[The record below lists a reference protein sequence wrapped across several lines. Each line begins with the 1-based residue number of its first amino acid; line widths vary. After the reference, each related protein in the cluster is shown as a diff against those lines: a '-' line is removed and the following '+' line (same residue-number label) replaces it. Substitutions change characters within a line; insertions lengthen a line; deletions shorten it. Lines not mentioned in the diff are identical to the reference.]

1 MKLEETVVEK
11 GEMRRSR
18 GFVVKIVVTVLII
31 IGIVV
36 IWITKNSNELSK
48 GNETVAEINNVEVDE
63 IADIDNVDFE
73 LHITEEIDLEQLK
86 TYGIPIVIDFG
97 ADSCI
102 PCKEMAPVLEKLNE
116 ELKGKAIIRFVDVWK
131 YPDLANEFPI
141 SIIPTQ
147 VLIDKDGKP
156 YVPSEDNSTGMI
168 MYGTKDTNEH
178 VFTTH
183 EGGITEEELLKILKE
198 MGMEE

>member
-1 MKLEETVVEK
+1 MEGKVVEK
-11 GEMRRSR
+11 GKIKLSRSIII
-18 GFVVKIVVTVLII
+18 KIVVPALII
-31 IGIVV
+31 IGVIA
-36 IWITKNSNELSK
+36 IWITKNSNELTK
-48 GNETVAEINNVEVDE
+48 GNETVAEKNNVKADE
-63 IADIDNVDFE
+63 IAAIDNVDFE
-73 LHITEEIDLEQLK
+73 LNITEEIDLEQLK
-86 TYGIPIVIDFG
+86 SYGVPIVIDFG
-97 ADSCI
+97 ADTCR

-116 ELKGKAIIRFVDVWK
+116 ELKGRAIVRFVDVWK
-131 YPDLANEFPI
+131 YPDLANGFPI

-156 YVPSEDNSTGMI
+156 YVPTEANSKGMI
-168 MYGTKDTNEH
+168 MYETKDNNEH